1 MESQG
6 QLPGTERRRTP
17 HLPLPFGRRDADR
30 IDLTDRQRE
39 VLQLVAEG
47 LENKEIAGLL
57 GISEQGVKQQVSVL
71 LKKFQ
76 VPSRASLTRTAITMR
91 VLGTVAHPNAP
102 PLENLFDR
110 APLLMAVT
118 SGPDHRYILANREY
132 VRFFGERGYVGR
144 TVRECFPDLPDE
156 RAARLDHAYATGE
169 PYREVNARRPVAMP
183 GEPPR
188 DAYLTFTAEPLRDAS
203 GSITGLAIYG
213 WDVTEELRARE
224 RLERLSEEQSAL
236 LEQLPCGLIQTDRR
250 GRAVIVNA
258 VARRMLG
265 GSPDPARPAY
275 EQVGEADWYLRY
287 ATSGAPLRQ
296 DEAPSSRAINGWP
309 FDDDLLVRR
318 RDGADIRVRTS
329 ARPLYDAHGSVVGS
343 IITLIE
349 LDPAV

>member
-1 MESQG
+1 MESEA
-6 QLPGTERRRTP
+6 QLPGAERRRTP

-76 VPSRASLTRTAITMR
+76 VPSRASLTRSAITMR
-91 VLGTVAHPNAP
+91 VLGAGAHPNAP

-144 TVRECFPDLPDE
+144 SVSECFPDLPDE
-156 RAARLDHAYATGE
+156 RSRLDHAYATGE
-169 PYREVNARRPVAMP
+169 PYREVNARRQVAMP
-183 GEPPR
+183 GEPAR

-213 WDVTEELRARE
+213 WDVTEEMRARE
-224 RLERLSEEQSAL
+224 RLERLSAEQSAL
-236 LEQLPCGLIQTDRR
+236 LEQLPCGLIQTDRT
-250 GRAVIVNA
+250 GRAVVVNA

-265 GSPDPARPAY
+265 GSPDAARPAY
-275 EQVGEADWYLRY
+275 EQVGETDWYLRY
-287 ATSGAPLRQ
+287 ASSGAPLRP

-309 FDDDLLVRR
+309 FDDDVLVRR

-329 ARPLYDAHGSVVGS
+329 ARPLYDARGNVVGS
-343 IITLIE
+343 IITLLE
-349 LDPAV
+349 LDQAV